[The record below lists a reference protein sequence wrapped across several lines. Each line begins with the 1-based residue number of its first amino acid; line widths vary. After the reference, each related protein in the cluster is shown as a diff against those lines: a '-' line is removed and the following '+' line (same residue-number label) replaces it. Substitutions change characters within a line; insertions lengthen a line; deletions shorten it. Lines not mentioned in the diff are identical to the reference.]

1 MKAFVNLSLAS
12 EDYDAIF
19 SLYILNNKSYNMDLQ
34 EIKQRMQSLQ
44 NKGKGGGKDDRA
56 KNFWVPP
63 IGKSVIRIIPSKFN
77 KSNPFKEV
85 MFHYGIG
92 NKTML
97 SLTNFGEK
105 DPIVEFAQQL
115 RKTSDKENWSL
126 AKKIEPKMR
135 VFVPV
140 IVRGEEDK
148 GVRMWQFGKE
158 MYLELL
164 GIAEDDDIGD
174 YTDLM
179 DGRDLTVDTVGPEV
193 TGTKF
198 NKSSI
203 RIKPKTSA
211 LSDDN
216 EVIKKWISEQPDIL
230 SLYKKYEFDEMKTML
245 MEWLEPTEETTE
257 ETTEEVVETPVV
269 EAPKANYTLN
279 TKKKGFDEN
288 EFDELFNK

>member
-1 MKAFVNLSLAS
+1 MKAIVNLGLAS

-56 KNFWVPP
+56 KNFWAPP
-63 IGKSVIRIIPSKFN
+63 VGKSVIRIVPSKFN

-164 GIAEDDDIGD
+164 GIAEDDDVGD

-245 MEWLEPTEETTE
+245 MEWLEPAEETTE
-257 ETTEEVVETPVV
+257 ETTEEVSETPVV
-269 EAPKANYTLN
+269 EAPKANYALN

>member
-1 MKAFVNLSLAS
+1 MKAFVNLGLAS
-12 EDYDAIF
+12 KDSDAIF

-63 IGKSVIRIIPSKFN
+63 VGKSVIRIVPSKFN

-245 MEWLEPTEETTE
+245 MEWLEPAEETTE
-257 ETTEEVVETPVV
+257 ETTEEVSETPVV
-269 EAPKANYTLN
+269 EAPKANYALN

>member
-1 MKAFVNLSLAS
+1 
-12 EDYDAIF
+12 
-19 SLYILNNKSYNMDLQ
+19 MDLNA
-34 EIKQRMQSLQ
+34 IKSRLQSLQ
-44 NKGKGGGKDDRA
+44 NKGKGGGNKDDRA

-63 IGKSVIRIIPSKFN
+63 VGKSVIRVVPSKFN
-77 KSNPFKEV
+77 KSNPFREV

-135 VFVPV
+135 IFVPV

-164 GIAEDDDIGD
+164 GIAEDEDIGD
-174 YTDLM
+174 YTDIM

-203 RIKPKTSA
+203 RIKPKTSP

-216 EVIKKWISEQPDIL
+216 EQIKKWISEQPDVL

-245 MEWLEPTEETTE
+245 MEWLEPSEETTE
-257 ETTEEVVETPVV
+257 ETEETVETPVV
-269 EAPKANYTLN
+269 EAPKPNHTLTN
-279 TKKKGFDEN
+279 KAKKGFDEN
-288 EFDELFNK
+288 EFDELFNN

>member
-1 MKAFVNLSLAS
+1 MKAFVNLGLAS

-63 IGKSVIRIIPSKFN
+63 VGKSVIRIVPSKFN

-203 RIKPKTSA
+203 RIKPKTST

-245 MEWLEPTEETTE
+245 MEWLEPAEETTE
-257 ETTEEVVETPVV
+257 ETTEEVSETPVV
-269 EAPKANYTLN
+269 EAPKANYALN

>member
-1 MKAFVNLSLAS
+1 
-12 EDYDAIF
+12 
-19 SLYILNNKSYNMDLQ
+19 MDLNA
-34 EIKQRMQSLQ
+34 IKQRMQSLQ
-44 NKGKGGGKDDRA
+44 NKKGGGSKEDRS
-56 KNFWVPP
+56 KYFWVPSV
-63 IGKSVIRIIPSKFN
+63 GKSVIRIVPSKFN
-77 KSNPFKEV
+77 KANPFKEV

-105 DPIVEFAQQL
+105 DPIVEFASQL

-140 IVRGEEDK
+140 IVRGEEEK
-148 GVRMWQFGKE
+148 GVRLWQFGKE

-164 GIAEDDDIGD
+164 GIAEDEDIGD
-174 YTDLM
+174 YTDVM
-179 DGRDLTVDTVGPEV
+179 DGRDLTIDTVGPEV

-198 NKSSI
+198 NKSSV

-211 LSDDN
+211 LSEDN
-216 EVIKKWISEQPDIL
+216 EQIKKWISDQPDVL

-245 MEWLEPTEETTE
+245 MEWLEPSEDTTDSETEETTE
-257 ETTEEVVETPVV
+257 VVATEE
-269 EAPKANYTLN
+269 PKSNYTLN
-279 TKKKGFDEN
+279 TKAKKGFDEN

>member
-1 MKAFVNLSLAS
+1 MKAIINLGLAS

-63 IGKSVIRIIPSKFN
+63 VGKSVIRIVPSKFN

-245 MEWLEPTEETTE
+245 MEWLEPAEETTE
-257 ETTEEVVETPVV
+257 ETTEEVSETPVV
-269 EAPKANYTLN
+269 EAPKANYALN

>member
-1 MKAFVNLSLAS
+1 MKAFVNLGLAS

-63 IGKSVIRIIPSKFN
+63 VGKSVIRIVPSKFN

-245 MEWLEPTEETTE
+245 MEWLEPAEETTE
-257 ETTEEVVETPVV
+257 ETTEEVSETPVV
-269 EAPKANYTLN
+269 EAPKANYALN

>member
-12 EDYDAIF
+12 ENSDAIF

-56 KNFWVPP
+56 KNFWAPP
-63 IGKSVIRIIPSKFN
+63 VGKSVIRIVPSKFN

-164 GIAEDDDIGD
+164 GIAEDDDVGD

-245 MEWLEPTEETTE
+245 MEWLEPAEETTE
-257 ETTEEVVETPVV
+257 ETTEEVSETPVV
-269 EAPKANYTLN
+269 EAPKANYALN

>member
-12 EDYDAIF
+12 ENSDAIF

-56 KNFWVPP
+56 KNFWAPP
-63 IGKSVIRIIPSKFN
+63 VGKSVIRIVPSKFN

-115 RKTSDKENWSL
+115 RKTSDNENWSL

-164 GIAEDDDIGD
+164 GIAEDDDVGD

-245 MEWLEPTEETTE
+245 MEWLEPAEETTE
-257 ETTEEVVETPVV
+257 ETTEEVAETPVV
-269 EAPKANYTLN
+269 EAPKANYSLN

>member
-1 MKAFVNLSLAS
+1 
-12 EDYDAIF
+12 
-19 SLYILNNKSYNMDLQ
+19 MDLNQ
-34 EIKQRMQSLQ
+34 IKQRMQSLQ
-44 NKGKGGGKDDRA
+44 NKGKGGGNKDDRA

-63 IGKSVIRIIPSKFN
+63 VGKSVIRIVPSKFN
-77 KSNPFKEV
+77 KANPFKEV

-97 SLTNFGEK
+97 SLSNFGEK

-164 GIAEDDDIGD
+164 GIAEDEDIGD
-174 YTDLM
+174 YTDIM
-179 DGRDLTVDTVGPEV
+179 EGRDLTVDTVGPEV

-203 RIKPKTSA
+203 RIKPKTSP
-211 LSDDN
+211 LSDNND
-216 EVIKKWISEQPDIL
+216 VIKKWISEQPDVL

-245 MEWLEPTEETTE
+245 MEWLEPSEETTE
-257 ETTEEVVETPVV
+257 ETTEEVAETPVV
-269 EAPKANYTLN
+269 EAPKANYSLN
-279 TKKKGFDEN
+279 TKKKGFDED
-288 EFDELFNK
+288 EFDELFQK

>member
-1 MKAFVNLSLAS
+1 
-12 EDYDAIF
+12 
-19 SLYILNNKSYNMDLQ
+19 MDLNV
-34 EIKQRMQSLQ
+34 IKQRMQSLQ
-44 NKGKGGGKDDRA
+44 NKKGSGNKSNEDR
-56 KNFWVPP
+56 KKSLWTPP
-63 IGKSVIRIIPSKFN
+63 VGKSVIRIVPSKLN

-97 SLTNFGEK
+97 ALSNFGEK

-135 VFVPV
+135 VFANV

-148 GVRMWQFGKE
+148 GVRLWQFGKE

-164 GIAEDDDIGD
+164 GIAEDEDIGD
-174 YTDLM
+174 YTDILE
-179 DGRDLTVDTVGPEV
+179 GRDLTIDTVGPDV

-198 NKSSI
+198 NKSSV
-203 RIKPKTSA
+203 RIKPKTNA

-216 EVIKKWISEQPDIL
+216 ETVKKWLNEQPDPL
-230 SLYKKYEFDEMKTML
+230 SLYKKYEFDEMKNML
-245 MEWLEPTEETTE
+245 MEWLEQSEEETTTE
-257 ETTEEVVETPVV
+257 ETTETEEVATTEQ
-269 EAPKANYTLN
+269 PKSNYALN
-279 TKKKGFDEN
+279 TKAKKGFDEG

>member
-1 MKAFVNLSLAS
+1 
-12 EDYDAIF
+12 
-19 SLYILNNKSYNMDLQ
+19 MDLNQ
-34 EIKQRMQSLQ
+34 IKQRMQSLQ
-44 NKGKGGGKDDRA
+44 NKGKGGGNKDDRA
-56 KNFWVPP
+56 KNLWVPP
-63 IGKSVIRIIPSKFN
+63 IGKSVIRIVPSKFN
-77 KSNPFKEV
+77 KANPFKEV

-92 NKTML
+92 NETML

-140 IVRGEEDK
+140 IVRGEEEK

-164 GIAEDDDIGD
+164 SIAEDEDIGD

-179 DGRDLTVDTVGPEV
+179 EGRDLTVDTVGPEV

-203 RIKPKTSA
+203 RIKPKTTP
-211 LSDDN
+211 LSEDN
-216 EVIKKWISEQPDIL
+216 EQIKKWISEQPDVL
-230 SLYKKYEFDEMKTML
+230 SLYKNKKYEFDEMKTML
-245 MEWLEPTEETTE
+245 MEWLEPADDSGEETTDE
-257 ETTEEVVETPVV
+257 VAETSVV
-269 EAPKANYTLN
+269 EAPKANYSLN

-288 EFDELFNK
+288 EFDELFNKS

>member
-1 MKAFVNLSLAS
+1 
-12 EDYDAIF
+12 
-19 SLYILNNKSYNMDLQ
+19 MDLQ
-34 EIKQRMQSLQ
+34 AIKQRMQSLQ
-44 NKGKGGGKDDRA
+44 NKGKGGGNKDDRA

-63 IGKSVIRIIPSKFN
+63 VGKSVIRIVPSRFN
-77 KSNPFKEV
+77 KANPFKEV

-115 RKTSDKENWSL
+115 RKTNDKENWSL

-164 GIAEDDDIGD
+164 GIAEDEDIGD

-203 RIKPKTSA
+203 RIKPKTSP
-211 LSDDN
+211 LSEDN
-216 EVIKKWISEQPDIL
+216 EQIKKWISEQPDVL
-230 SLYKKYEFDEMKTML
+230 TLYKKYEFDEMKTML
-245 MEWLEPTEETTE
+245 MEWLEPSEDTGDEAETTTAE
-257 ETTEEVVETPVV
+257 APVA

-279 TKKKGFDEN
+279 TKTKKSFDEN
-288 EFDELFNK
+288 EFDELFKD